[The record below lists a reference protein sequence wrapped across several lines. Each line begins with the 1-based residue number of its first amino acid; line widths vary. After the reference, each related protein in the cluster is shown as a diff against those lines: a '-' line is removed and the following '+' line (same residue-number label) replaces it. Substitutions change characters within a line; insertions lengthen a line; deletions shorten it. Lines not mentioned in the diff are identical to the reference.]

1 MILDTLQHGLLYSGL
16 SPIFKKAFEFL
27 IKTDLSKLALGKHD
41 IDGEDLFVLIM
52 TYASKDVSEC
62 AMESHKKYI
71 DIQYLIEGEEIIHIA
86 TLNGQ
91 VPTIPYDK
99 TKDIAFYSGEY
110 TSAIKL
116 EQGNFAIFF
125 PHDLHMPCIKAG
137 NTSQVQKAV
146 FKIAVEKMIIS

>member
-1 MILDTLQHGLLYSGL
+1 MILDTLQHGSLYSGL

-52 TYASKDVSEC
+52 TYTSKDVSEC

-71 DIQYLIEGEEIIHIA
+71 DIQYLIEGEEIIRIA

-91 VPTIPYDK
+91 VPTIPYDQ
-99 TKDIAFYSGEY
+99 TKDIAFYSSEY

-116 EQGNFAIFF
+116 EKGNFAIFF
-125 PHDLHMPCIKAG
+125 PHDLHMPCIKTG